1 MKQEQIIMGTPV
13 IVEINNKEAKQ
24 EFFDEVFNYFKYVD
38 EKFSTYKNT
47 SEISR
52 INSGEIEKENFSGI
66 ILKAVFAAYA
76 RAQELSHE

>member
-38 EKFSTYKNT
+38 EKFSTYKDT
-47 SEISR
+47 SEITA
-52 INSGEIEKENFSGI
+52 INNKIKEYEDCNNLTNIHSNYYHSNKLF
-66 ILKAVFAAYA
+66 
-76 RAQELSHE
+76 Q